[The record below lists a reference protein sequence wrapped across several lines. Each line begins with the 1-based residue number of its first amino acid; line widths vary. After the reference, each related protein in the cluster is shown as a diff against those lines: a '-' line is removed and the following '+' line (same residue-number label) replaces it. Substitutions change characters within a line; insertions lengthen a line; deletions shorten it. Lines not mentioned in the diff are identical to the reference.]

1 MFLKKE
7 TLIFVWMKKAFNV
20 DLLGDAIDFV
30 ESLDYKVKEKIYYNA
45 KKAQYINDRELFKK
59 LNDHIWEFRTK
70 YNKNIYRLLAFWDK
84 TDTEITLVIATHG
97 FIKKTQKT
105 PKLEIK
111 RAEDLRKLYFENKRR
126 EENEK

>member
-1 MFLKKE
+1 
-7 TLIFVWMKKAFNV
+7 MKKAFNV